1 MKKCFQVLFNKPLD
15 FEDEVIYG
23 FRVPCDER
31 ALHLMNYCIEELIG
45 KWCFQKRHNGK
56 LEGKTK
62 WIDMSGRV
70 YRSGDATRRYSYA
83 AALNTNTYFRIDE
96 YFVEDTYDLSD
107 ATISNATDY
116 FSLRCEM
123 ENQDYQT
130 GYNGWLQVY
139 QKLVSRHQRQL
150 SATISGG
157 ITKLDYDDQEDMV
170 WMSKILK

>member
-1 MKKCFQVLFNKPLD
+1 
-15 FEDEVIYG
+15 
-23 FRVPCDER
+23 
-31 ALHLMNYCIEELIG
+31 
-45 KWCFQKRHNGK
+45 
-56 LEGKTK
+56 
-62 WIDMSGRV
+62 
-70 YRSGDATRRYSYA
+70 
-83 AALNTNTYFRIDE
+83 
-96 YFVEDTYDLSD
+96 
-107 ATISNATDY
+107 
-116 FSLRCEM
+116 M